1 MWTAGPSFYGVRLGS
16 GVSVTGS
23 DGRGRVGAAV
33 VRVGAGVGDVVA
45 AGLGVGASLGAAV
58 RGAGVKDV
66 ERDALGNADGDG
78 LAEGTASG

>member
-1 MWTAGPSFYGVRLGS
+1 M
-16 GVSVTGS
+16 SVTGS

-45 AGLGVGASLGAAV
+45 TGLGVGAAV
-58 RGAGVKDV
+58 RGAGVRDV